1 MVLYEF
7 LTSLDLQ
14 NMLVSGNLSKLVVQ
28 THIAGIHMGR
38 GATYDA
44 ETFRSS
50 GPYPMFLPLQQ
61 SSFLSF
67 SNQ

>member
-7 LTSLDLQ
+7 LTSLDLR
-14 NMLVSGNLSKLVVQ
+14 NMLVGGNLSMLVVQ

-38 GATYDA
+38 GATEDA
-44 ETFRSS
+44 DTFRSS
-50 GPYPMFLPLQQ
+50 GPYPMFLPVQQ
-61 SSFLSF
+61 SSFLRF